1 VWRACIAS
9 VPGRPW
15 RRGGAELRRSSL
27 AARGGSSSERR
38 WLCCRHHPLPL
49 LAALV
54 VDRRLVD
61 WLRHPSAAGFLMEQF
76 FGGYWWCVSAFTPNS
91 EDEGHPL
98 PAVSVAPSRCSS
110 TALAQVVPPPKP
122 VQQPRVELR
131 LVLGGGRL
139 RT

>member
-1 VWRACIAS
+1 VWRACVAS
-9 VPGRPW
+9 APGRPW

-38 WLCCRHHPLPL
+38 WLCCCHHPLPL
-49 LAALV
+49 LAAL

-76 FGGYWWCVSAFTPNS
+76 FGGYWWRVSAFTPDS

-98 PAVSVAPSRCSS
+98 PVVSVAPSWRSS
-110 TALAQVVPPPKP
+110 TVLAQVVPPPKP